1 MAGTIVVR
9 AELPGLGRA
18 GTMGVVVDG
27 ARAGSVGQGEAAHFP
42 VPAGTHTVQV
52 TAKDRTRSNTVTV
65 EVADG
70 GEALVTSR
78 GTGLGVALVLPV
90 LAGIAVPPLF
100 VVATILLL
108 GAVLYALPG
117 VLFRV
122 RAEGDPAPRTAA
134 PGPAEATAAGPAADG
149 AANSLWWESD
159 PALAKRFAKK
169 NS

>member
-1 MAGTIVVR
+1 MVR

-18 GTMGVVVDG
+18 GTMGVAVDG
-27 ARAGSVGQGEAAHFP
+27 VRAGVVRQGEAAHFP
-42 VPAGTHTVQV
+42 VSAGTHTVQV

-90 LAGIAVPPLF
+90 LAGIAVPPVF
-100 VVATILLL
+100 VVATIVLL
-108 GAVLYALPG
+108 GAVLYVLPG
-117 VLFRV
+117 VMFRV
-122 RAEGDPAPRTAA
+122 RAEGDPTLRTAS
-134 PGPAEATAAGPAADG
+134 PVPAEATVGGADADG
-149 AANSLWWESD
+149 GNGLWWEAD

-169 NS
+169 GS